1 MFICGQFVYPCH
13 LCYLWLF
20 RLYGDMTDQVTVRVP
35 ATSANLGSGFDS
47 IGLALAI
54 SADVTISLRPIEAA
68 KEHPMTV
75 AAFRAAYEAAGR
87 APPEEVSVAVG
98 NGFPVARGLGAS
110 AAFRA
115 AGIVAANAM
124 MGEPLSRDDLLAIG
138 ASLETHADNMAPA
151 LFGGLQVVVHDGD
164 AWQRLSVQ
172 IAEGL
177 KIVLLVP
184 DFEMP
189 TNQSR
194 RKLPQHVSHEDA
206 VFNVGRAAL
215 LVSALAQ
222 GRWNLLDA
230 ATQDKL
236 HQPARAEIFPAMFD
250 CFAAAKDGGAHA
262 AYLSGAGSTVAAL
275 ATHDEE
281 RIARLMQQAAVARG
295 YSARTIITEP
305 SAQGAR
311 IVA

>member
-1 MFICGQFVYPCH
+1 MPD
-13 LCYLWLF
+13 L
-20 RLYGDMTDQVTVRVP
+20 VTVRVP

-47 IGLALAI
+47 LGLALAL
-54 SADVTISLRPIEAA
+54 SVDVTISLRPIEAA
-68 KEHPMTV
+68 REHPMIV
-75 AAFRAAYEAAGR
+75 AAFRAAYEAAKR
-87 APPEEVSVAVG
+87 AAPEEVSVAVATS
-98 NGFPVARGLGAS
+98 FPVARGLGAS

-115 AGIVAANAM
+115 AGLVAANAM
-124 MGEPLSRDDLLAIG
+124 MGEPLSGDDLLTIG

-151 LFGGLQVVVHDGD
+151 LFGGLQIIVHDGET
-164 AWQRLSVQ
+164 WHRLAAP
-172 IAEGL
+172 IAAGL

-194 RKLPQHVSHEDA
+194 RKLPQHLSREDA
-206 VFNVGRAAL
+206 IFNVGRAAL
-215 LVSALAQ
+215 LIGALAQ
-222 GRWNLLDA
+222 GRWDLLDA

-236 HQPARAEIFPAMFD
+236 HQPARAEIFPALFD

-262 AYLSGAGSTVAAL
+262 AYLSGGGSSVAAF
-275 ATHDEE
+275 ATKDEE

-305 SAQGAR
+305 SATGATV
-311 IVA
+311 IKG